1 METGEAIELIT
12 KAHKKIADSNIK
24 FNMMYEYT
32 EIIRLLSRCY
42 AYIGDFQQSYDL
54 IMELLSFMEEDSVKR
69 NYFEYGYKRLQ
80 FNSYYT
86 LLFIFAQLDLNIT
99 EIHDKNLQKIHRDVK
114 SLLEKSNLSKNLL
127 LDTSLDEKQMRDLL
141 ETESKNPLEL
151 YVSLYQHLSSIE
163 PYSVSEKTIDNIKII
178 RDFTHN
184 PLYADVILGKIY
196 LSIGKYTEFKN
207 LVEKIKNT
215 EFNSEIPILKLWVDL
230 LVLLNQYLENPNDD
244 TLFDRFNSLEY
255 ICKENNFRR
264 MLDEVRLY
272 RLLIK
277 STKTVNDFSER
288 FKQTAFIDVYN
299 NQSKRIVY
307 EYLESQ

>member
-1 METGEAIELIT
+1 
-12 KAHKKIADSNIK
+12 
-24 FNMMYEYT
+24 
-32 EIIRLLSRCY
+32 
-42 AYIGDFQQSYDL
+42 
-54 IMELLSFMEEDSVKR
+54 
-69 NYFEYGYKRLQ
+69 
-80 FNSYYT
+80 
-86 LLFIFAQLDLNIT
+86 
-99 EIHDKNLQKIHRDVK
+99 
-114 SLLEKSNLSKNLL
+114 
-127 LDTSLDEKQMRDLL
+127 MRDLL

-272 RLLIK
+272 RL
-277 STKTVNDFSER
+277 
-288 FKQTAFIDVYN
+288 
-299 NQSKRIVY
+299 
-307 EYLESQ
+307 